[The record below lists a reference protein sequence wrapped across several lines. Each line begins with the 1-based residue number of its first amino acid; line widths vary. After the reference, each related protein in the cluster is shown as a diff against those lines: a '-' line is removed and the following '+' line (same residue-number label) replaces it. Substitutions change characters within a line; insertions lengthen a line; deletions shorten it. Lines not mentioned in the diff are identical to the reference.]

1 MAGEDE
7 DAGVEVLD
15 AISTTS
21 SVVTHQMDKKHLHVD
36 HGEEPA
42 PIAEEEGGGDHAA
55 SLPSSLPTRD
65 EAPSAITGTPNT
77 NAKVSNSK
85 LLAAVSS
92 AQQQI
97 KQQQREQQEQQ
108 EQRQE
113 QEQLAPSFDEAVPI
127 SHIGDVD
134 SVVSSLQ
141 HSITDKRQHHQHY
154 NTNNGEGAI
163 LEEEDDEYYTD
174 EDIAAA
180 KAIQRR
186 NLLIIIMLLIF
197 LGLVIAIGVGVGL
210 AVTSS
215 GGSMNNNNDGDDNAP
230 SNNEGVNN
238 DPGSSAGT
246 NTNNDENSGSSGGG
260 GGMDTT
266 GSSPSLS
273 TTTTTT
279 TSSVPSLAPSHDG
292 PCIPIELGIIFDEY
306 SDETSW
312 ELVSG
317 TYYPE
322 NPERNAVVWKSK
334 PYEPL
339 EYSGRADTFA
349 KCFKP
354 GYYTFVFRDR
364 EGDGICCYHGD
375 GRYVLSSEGKVIAIG
390 GQMESQEETSVF
402 ELSYVEPPP
411 SDTNGDG
418 KDDRLGWIMPYDSS
432 SFTEGVDCENFR
444 LVILTDEYGVETTWE
459 LYEGQDK
466 ATGKLIANGGPYG
479 SEYTYV
485 IDYCLASPKE
495 YVLYMYDWDRRG
507 LCCASGEGW
516 YQVTSGDIVIR
527 DKDNADFGEED
538 TTKFVLPVGTVITD
552 PPTPLPTKSPVLSSP
567 TPPPTPTEDVVDAG
581 GLPND
586 LGSGGDGDVV
596 DEGGLPANLGI
607 NP

>member
-1 MAGEDE
+1 MAGNEDE

-15 AISTTS
+15 CNVSTTS
-21 SVVTHQMDKKHLHVD
+21 SAITHQMDKKHLQID
-36 HGEEPA
+36 HPNNNNNGGESDEPAA
-42 PIAEEEGGGDHAA
+42 PIAEEEGEEDGDKA
-55 SLPSSLPTRD
+55 SLPNSSLPVGVVK
-65 EAPSAITGTPNT
+65 E
-77 NAKVSNSK
+77 SK

-92 AQQQI
+92 AQQQL
-97 KQQQREQQEQQ
+97 QQQ
-108 EQRQE
+108 QE

-127 SHIGDVD
+127 SHIGDGQ
-134 SVVSSLQ
+134 SLVSSLQ
-141 HSITDKRQHHQHY
+141 HSHIDKQPHQQY
-154 NTNNGEGAI
+154 YTNNSAI
-163 LEEEDDEYYTD
+163 LEENEEYYTQDDDD
-174 EDIAAA
+174 EEEIQAL

-210 AVTSS
+210 AVNSS
-215 GGSMNNNNDGDDNAP
+215 DNGSSINNNDDNA
-230 SNNEGVNN
+230 SNNN
-238 DPGSSAGT
+238 DPGSNTGT
-246 NTNNDENSGSSGGG
+246 NTNSDEGGG
-260 GGMDTT
+260 GGGIDTT
-266 GSSPSLS
+266 EDLTNPSSSS
-273 TTTTTT
+273 TST
-279 TSSVPSLAPSHDG
+279 VPSLAPSYNG

-322 NPERNAVVWKSK
+322 NSERNTVVWKSK
-334 PYEPL
+334 PYPTL
-339 EYSGRADTFA
+339 EYSGRADTFS
-349 KCFKP
+349 KCFSP

-375 GRYVLSSEGKVIAIG
+375 GRYVLSSEGKVITIG
-390 GQMESQEETSVF
+390 GQMESSTQEETSVF

-418 KDDRLGWIMPYDSS
+418 NDDRLGWIMPYDSS

-466 ATGKLIANGGPYG
+466 VTGKLIANGGPYG

-527 DKDNADFGEED
+527 DKDSGSQFGEED
-538 TTKFVLPVGTVITD
+538 ITNFVLPVGTVVTD
-552 PPTPLPTKSPVLSSP
+552 PPTPLPTPSP
-567 TPPPTPTEDVVDAG
+567 TRFFSTIGPPTPLPTASPQPPGDIVDEG

-586 LGSGGDGDVV
+586 LGGGGGDGDVV
-596 DEGGLPANLGI
+596 DENGLPNNIAIVGI
-607 NP
+607 NT